1 MNLTKTNLVLDQAIY
16 SKDVEQH
23 SDLRDFI
30 NLRIGGFHA
39 TFAFLSFIGKEL
51 CTTDLKDVIVET
63 GILGEDTAQEALGG
77 THNNSIRTHLYVAEA
92 ITRVKLDIF
101 LESLHFLDKYYVY
114 GTVLKSDEV
123 KKIEIPSKSDNLT
136 DYMKILLQD
145 LFNFY
150 EEFENKCSNK
160 KCFCMTVF

>member
-1 MNLTKTNLVLDQAIY
+1 MDQAIY

-51 CTTDLKDVIVET
+51 CDTDLKDAIVET
-63 GILGEDTAQEALGG
+63 GILGEDTAQEALRGK
-77 THNNSIRTHLYVAEA
+77 HNNNSMRTHLYVAEA

-101 LESLHFLDKYYVY
+101 LELLHFLDKYYVY

-123 KKIEIPSKSDNLT
+123 KKIGIPSNSDNLT
-136 DYMKILLQD
+136 VLQH
-145 LFNFY
+145 LFNFC

-160 KCFCMTVF
+160 KCLYGCILEFKFINDSNI

>member
-51 CTTDLKDVIVET
+51 CTTDLKDVIV
-63 GILGEDTAQEALGG
+63 
-77 THNNSIRTHLYVAEA
+77 V
-92 ITRVKLDIF
+92 
-101 LESLHFLDKYYVY
+101 SLTY
-114 GTVLKSDEV
+114 
-123 KKIEIPSKSDNLT
+123 
-136 DYMKILLQD
+136 
-145 LFNFY
+145 
-150 EEFENKCSNK
+150 
-160 KCFCMTVF
+160 